1 MRDTTLEGKT
11 VISSEDCFCVPLLYC
26 RRTFGFSH
34 SKYKEPH
41 HEAWLSNI
49 LFPMKSTLKVT
60 SHDNDS
66 ATLTA
71 WRMKNHFFNFNLLQ
85 EALSKA
91 LKPAFHFYQRHP
103 AFKTTTTN
111 KHCVKLCWNATPQ
124 FCCHTT
130 VFYNTVLWHRD
141 CSTSEGTW
149 LWDHMRQKWSW
160 GSRQS
165 SFPNSQGFHKGA
177 TSSCL
182 TCAQSN

>member
-130 VFYNTVLWHRD
+130 VFYNTVFSDTETAAPLKAHD
-141 CSTSEGTW
+141 YGII
-149 LWDHMRQKWSW
+149 W
-160 GSRQS
+160 GKSGAEAADGAA
-165 SFPNSQGFHKGA
+165 FPTVKVSIKVP
-177 TSSCL
+177 L
-182 TCAQSN
+182 PPV